1 MPPDYQT
8 IARLEPDETFT
19 IWPAGEAPGAHTS
32 PAHYVLTERSTL
44 ASLPDRAATGI
55 RAPLI
60 SAWRPKEPNGVALL
74 VAPGGGYNRV
84 VVDKEGSDLA
94 ARFTAQGYT
103 LFVMTYRMP
112 DGGHS
117 EASLAPLADIQRAIR
132 VIRTRSPA
140 WGLNA
145 QRIGVLG
152 FSAGGHLAGSL
163 ATHFDYPAYPAMDE
177 ADSLS
182 ARPDFAALMYPVITM
197 DAALTHPGSARAL
210 LGATPEPLW
219 RQHHSLELQVR
230 DDMPPVFLAHA
241 ADDPSVPVA
250 NSLLMFQALLAHKV
264 PAEMHIFQQGQHG
277 FGIRGCLDLPAQSW
291 PELLMNWVEAQ
302 YP

>member
-1 MPPDYQT
+1 MNPDYHT
-8 IARLEPDETFT
+8 IPRKEPDETFT
-19 IWPAGEAPGAHTS
+19 IWSAGEAPGAHTS
-32 PAHYVLTERSTL
+32 PAHYVLTERSEL
-44 ASLPDRAATGI
+44 AWLPDRAASGI
-55 RAPLI
+55 KAPFI
-60 SAWRPKEPNGVALL
+60 SIWRPEVSNGIALL
-74 VAPGGGYNRV
+74 VIPGGGYNRV
-84 VVDKEGSDLA
+84 VIDKEGSDLA
-94 ARFTAQGYT
+94 TRFTAQGYS

-117 EASLAPLADIQRAIR
+117 EASLAPLADVQRAIR
-132 VIRTRSPA
+132 VMRARA
-140 WGLNA
+140 QEWGLNT

-163 ATHFDYPAYPAMDE
+163 ATHFDYPAYAATEE
-177 ADSLS
+177 ADHLS

-210 LGATPEPLW
+210 LGAPPEPHW

-277 FGIRGCLDLPAQSW
+277 FGLRGCVDLPARSW
-291 PELLMNWVEAQ
+291 PELLMNWIEAQ
-302 YP
+302 CQ